1 MLIELIVQFQIA
13 SVIKA
18 YLQQKISQR
27 EIDDFYKLLEASEKI
42 ILSFPKLYGRSIKN
56 KKVHRGV
63 LSKQLSVFYALSKD
77 SIIMV
82 AVLDNK
88 MGYSKWP

>member
-63 LSKQLSVFYALSKD
+63 SKQLSVFYALSKD